1 MESSREVVFNP
12 SYTYFLFARTEYF
25 TKKLVRSSGPGGQ
38 NVNKVATKV
47 EIRFNVKDAVK
58 WLDKDVL
65 ERFTQ
70 KEKNRINKSDEFAIA
85 SDKTRHAVSPFWILS
100 IACRLFWESN
110 EEDCYNK
117 LKLILKEC
125 ARQVELENRQPTEED
140 LKILDER

>member
-85 SDKTRHAVSPFWILS
+85 SDKTRHAVSPF
-100 IACRLFWESN
+100 
-110 EEDCYNK
+110 
-117 LKLILKEC
+117 
-125 ARQVELENRQPTEED
+125 
-140 LKILDER
+140 